1 MFAEDPARIPV
12 HVRDVSYRSF
22 LRPDGLWDIE
32 GTLHDSKT
40 YAQESLARG
49 LLPAGA
55 PIHHMCIRL
64 TIDEAFTVQAV
75 EADMPATPFDACL
88 PAAAPLQL
96 LVGVKIGAG
105 WRKAIAARMGKDKGC
120 THLRELLSG
129 MGTAAFQTVGRY
141 RAHQRR
147 QAGLPEPVMLK
158 PRPPLGES
166 IFDLFDDISRRSEV
180 VAALGCRKGIQKLA
194 DLLP

>member
-1 MFAEDPARIPV
+1 MFTEDPSRIPI
-12 HVRDVSYRSF
+12 HVRNVNYCSF

-32 GTLHDSKT
+32 GTLHDSKA

-55 PIHHMCIRL
+55 PIHHMRIRL
-64 TIDEAFTVQAV
+64 TIDETFTVQAV
-75 EADMPATPFDACL
+75 ETDMPATPFDACL

-147 QAGLPEPVMLK
+147 QAGLPEPAMLK
-158 PRPPLGES
+158 PRPPLGECLGWA
-166 IFDLFDDISRRSEV
+166 FDGETMRRYRPQFF
-180 VAALGCRKGIQKLA
+180 GWRPPPA
-194 DLLP
+194 D